1 MKKKTTN
8 LRFEFF
14 ARPPQSPRI
23 ENIGVGKI
31 ARGGV
36 MGVEEAL
43 RDVLFSEDTTS
54 YKPNRE
60 RLCEIWGNL
69 GGANRAAVI
78 IEEVAQFGCDYMK
91 PNQHRTKW
99 SCLVAICY
107 IWDWGRYI
115 AKHPFQI
122 IR

>member
-1 MKKKTTN
+1 MRNRHQT
-8 LRFEFF
+8 
-14 ARPPQSPRI
+14 PR
-23 ENIGVGKI
+23 GGA

-78 IEEVAQFGCDYMK
+78 IEEMGQFGC
-91 PNQHRTKW
+91 PVRLRLHE
-99 SCLVAICY
+99 A
-107 IWDWGRYI
+107 
-115 AKHPFQI
+115 
-122 IR
+122 